1 MNNLVAKHPDD
12 CATHTGG
19 ACNCYQSNM
28 PVSFNI
34 RDALS
39 KYVNCAFEHEDEF
52 LNTYCRDMKAV
63 DLLECYMGADRCKII
78 FLLES
83 GTTISNTISTTKF
96 MAWCDGKF
104 NTSNISDM

>member
-1 MNNLVAKHPDD
+1 MTLAAKHPDD
-12 CATHTGG
+12 CAIHRGE
-19 ACNCYQSNM
+19 ACDCYLSNIA
-28 PVSFNI
+28 VSFNI

-52 LNTYCRDMKAV
+52 LETFCKDMKAT
-63 DLLECYMGADRCKII
+63 DLLECYMASDRCKII

-96 MAWCDGKF
+96 MAWCDDKF
-104 NTSNISDM
+104 ITGNISDM